1 MNELDFSDPNFDFAG
16 QAEILARAL
25 KRSQKLQDTP
35 INAEG
40 IGGPGI
46 YARSSP
52 LSGVGA
58 FLSRG
63 AGAYDQAQAEKQN
76 SAMNSAQLQRYD
88 ELSRQINA
96 PGTKVLKKTLG
107 NVGPQEDGSALPG
120 TQVTE
125 TVGLDYSN
133 PDEAVLENSRKQALA
148 AQMAK
153 LNLPQAQKAAEIY
166 LNKGAA
172 FPETIAKMRM
182 EQVERGEQNAM
193 KLKEIE
199 AQKERDAA
207 AALERDRARAQDKKD
222 MVMLAASLR
231 PPPASKGGGEVDP
244 AAADLIAA
252 RFIEGDKNAL
262 MGISRNANLH
272 GAVMAS
278 IARQAKEQGVD
289 AKELVM
295 RGLEYGGASAEQ
307 RTVGTQ
313 AANVQ
318 MAANEANK
326 MIDVATDLSNK
337 VPRTEFPAMNAA
349 GNVIRKQSGDPNVVA
364 FNQSIDSLINGY
376 ARAINPKG
384 VATVA
389 DKKRAHETLAAAF
402 STGQFDATTAVMRR
416 EMEAALA
423 APKTA
428 REQARQA
435 RVGGG
440 EAKPDQNA
448 DARAWLAANPNDP
461 RAAAV
466 RAKLEGK

>member
-1 MNELDFSDPNFDFAG
+1 MG
-16 QAEILARAL
+16 KGI
-25 KRSQKLQDTP
+25 TP
-35 INAEG
+35 IFDTEVERVKEQLAQADALRKMGLEG
-40 IGGPGI
+40 NTGSGYQGGRVFVVGN
-46 YARSSP
+46 P
-52 LSGVGA
+52 LGNIASGLAGA
-58 FLSRG
+58 FLGDRARTRQGELEQQQTTARDEWLGQMPTGVDTQHYDPVANPGTGPLAEGMEVPQSPLQQAKAMQSWAMKAPRG
-63 AGAYDQAQAEKQN
+63 MEGVQNFALQQSLTAPQREAEAAQKAQDRLHELQMKAIDARATQAE
-76 SAMNSAQLQRYD
+76 R
-88 ELSRQINA
+88 
-96 PGTKVLKKTLG
+96 
-107 NVGPQEDGSALPG
+107 
-120 TQVTE
+120 
-125 TVGLDYSN
+125 
-133 PDEAVLENSRKQALA
+133 LA
-148 AQMAK
+148 AQK
-153 LNLPQAQKAAEIY
+153 EIAQMQIEGRKETARLVASLKASGSG
-166 LNKGAA
+166 KGA
-172 FPETIAKMRM
+172 
-182 EQVERGEQNAM
+182 
-193 KLKEIE
+193 
-199 AQKERDAA
+199 
-207 AALERDRARAQDKKD
+207 
-222 MVMLAASLR
+222 
-231 PPPASKGGGEVDP
+231 GEVDP

-262 MGISRNANLH
+262 MGISRNAALH

-326 MIDVATDLSNK
+326 MIDVSLDLSK
-337 VPRTEFPAMNAA
+337 SIPRTEFPSMNAA
-349 GNVIRKQSGDPNVVA
+349 GNIVRKQSGDPNVVA

-389 DKKRAHETLAAAF
+389 DKKRAHETLSAAF
-402 STGQFDATTAVMRR
+402 STGQFEATTQVMRR
-416 EMEAALA
+416 EMDAALA

-428 REQARQA
+428 RAQAREA

>member
-1 MNELDFSDPNFDFAG
+1 MEYDFEDPNFDFAG
-16 QAEILARAL
+16 NAEIIAAKLRKAREM
-25 KRSQKLQDTP
+25 Q
-35 INAEG
+35 NAEAPQG
-40 IGGPGI
+40 VSAPGVFAMSRPDIGGAI
-46 YARSSP
+46 QR
-52 LSGVGA
+52 GVG
-58 FLSRG
+58 R
-63 AGAYDQAQAEKQN
+63 YEQAQAEQ
-76 SAMNSAQLQRYD
+76 ARGTMNTEQLRRYD
-88 ELSRQINA
+88 ELSR
-96 PGTKVLKKTLG
+96 
-107 NVGPQEDGSALPG
+107 
-120 TQVTE
+120 
-125 TVGLDYSN
+125 GLNEMKPIDYSN
-133 PDEAVLENSRKQALA
+133 PDEAVLENSRRQALA
-148 AQMAK
+148 GQMAK

-182 EQVERGEQNAM
+182 DQIERGEQNAM

-199 AQKERDAA
+199 AQKERDAT
-207 AALERDRARAQDKKD
+207 AALERDRLRAQDKKD

-402 STGQFDATTAVMRR
+402 SNGQFDATTAVMRR